1 MSLLT
6 LEVELDQGRIFIAMA
21 EGIDASV
28 VTSDHRIS
36 QYPSAKVV
44 W

>member
-1 MSLLT
+1 MSLRT

-21 EGIDASV
+21 EAIDASI
-28 VTSDHRIS
+28 VTSDHLIS